1 MSYLESWTTN
11 PLTEYGTGSNA
22 SALSNSPRFDVY
34 SNDFGWGKPTAVRA
48 GSASKRKRKVTMFAG
63 VEKASVDIEIRL
75 AVETPQRVQ
84 NDAYLWMQPAS
95 SPNITL
101 L

>member
-22 SALSNSPRFDVY
+22 SALSNYPRFDVY
-34 SNDFGWGKPTAVRA
+34 SNDFGWGKPAAVRG
-48 GSASKRKRKVTMFAG
+48 GSASKRNGKVTMFAG

>member
-1 MSYLESWTTN
+1 
-11 PLTEYGTGSNA
+11 
-22 SALSNSPRFDVY
+22 
-34 SNDFGWGKPTAVRA
+34 
-48 GSASKRKRKVTMFAG
+48 MFAG

-75 AVETPQRVQ
+75 AVEALQRVQ